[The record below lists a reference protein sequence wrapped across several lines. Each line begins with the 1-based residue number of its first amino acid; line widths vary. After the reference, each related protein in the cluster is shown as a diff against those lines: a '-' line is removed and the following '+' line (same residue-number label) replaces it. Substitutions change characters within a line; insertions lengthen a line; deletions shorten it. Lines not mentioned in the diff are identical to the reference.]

1 MISLKN
7 AENIISGMLLPTPDT
22 EFVSLNDSIGRILA
36 NDFFSDIDMPPFD
49 KSAMDGYAC
58 RMADI
63 QHPLQV
69 LETIAAGSEP
79 TRALGEKQ
87 CSKIMTGAKIPE
99 GADCVIVVEQ
109 TRRTGTD
116 HIQFTGVKTER
127 NICYRGE
134 DVKKNR
140 LILPKGS
147 LIQPQTLAIL
157 ASAGGTNILVFKKI
171 EVGFIC
177 TGSELVEPEIFPEGV
192 KIRNSN
198 ASQLS
203 AQIVAAGATPTYEGI
218 IPDSNPEIAAKI
230 EEMLT
235 HYQVVVITGGAS
247 VGDYDYIP
255 EILNQSGFTLH
266 FQKIAIQP
274 GKPVLFASR
283 NNKFVFG
290 LSGNPVSSFLQ
301 FILLVEPF
309 ISALYGVTNR
319 NKNIVAIA
327 GADLARK
334 KADRMMFLPVVLNE
348 EGLIIRKEYHGS
360 AHIAALQNVFGF
372 AVIPQET
379 YEIKKGSMVYVRPV

>member
-1 MISLKN
+1 MISLEN
-7 AENIISGMLLPTPDT
+7 AENIISGMVLSNPDT

-36 NDFFSDIDMPPFD
+36 TDFLSDIDMPPFD

-63 QHPLQV
+63 QHPLKV

-79 TRALGEKQ
+79 TRALGEMQ
-87 CSKIMTGAKIPE
+87 CSKIMTGARIPE
-99 GADCVIVVEQ
+99 GADCVMILEQ
-109 TRRTGTD
+109 TMRIGTD
-116 HIQFTGVKTER
+116 YIQFTGIKTER
-127 NICYRGE
+127 NICHRGE
-134 DVKKNR
+134 DVKKNH

-157 ASAGGTNILVFKKI
+157 ASAGGTNILVYKKI

-203 AQIVAAGATPTYEGI
+203 AQIVAAGATSAYEGI
-218 IPDSNPEIAAKI
+218 IPDSSPEIAAKI
-230 EEMLT
+230 EGMLA
-235 HYQVVVITGGAS
+235 HYQIVIVTGGAS
-247 VGDYDYIP
+247 VGDYDFIP
-255 EILNQSGFTLH
+255 EILHQSGFTLH
-266 FQKIAIQP
+266 FQNIAIQP

-301 FILLVEPF
+301 FKLLVEPF
-309 ISALYGVTNR
+309 ISAMYGVTNHK
-319 NKNIVAIA
+319 KNIVAIA
-327 GADLARK
+327 GSDLARK

-348 EGLIIRKEYHGS
+348 DGLVIRKEYHGS
-360 AHIAALQNVFGF
+360 AHIAALHDIFGF
-372 AVIPQET
+372 AIIPQET
-379 YEIKKGSMVYVRPV
+379 YEIKKGSQVYVRPV

>member
-7 AENIISGMLLPTPDT
+7 AENIISGMILSAPET
-22 EFVSLNDSIGRILA
+22 ELVQLNDSIGRTLA
-36 NDFFSDIDMPPFD
+36 ADFFSDVDMPPFD

-58 RMADI
+58 RIADI
-63 QHPLQV
+63 QHPLKV

-79 TRALGEKQ
+79 TRALGEMQ
-87 CSKIMTGAKIPE
+87 CSKIMTGARIPE

-109 TRRTGTD
+109 SMMTGID

-134 DVKKNR
+134 DVKKND
-140 LILPKGS
+140 LMLPKGS

-198 ASQLS
+198 ASQLN
-203 AQIVAAGATPTYEGI
+203 AQIVAAGAIPVYEGI
-218 IPDSNPEIAAKI
+218 IPDSSPEIAAKI
-230 EEMLT
+230 EDMLT
-235 HYQVVVITGGAS
+235 HYQIVVVTGGAS
-247 VGDYDYIP
+247 VGDYDFIP

-266 FQKIAIQP
+266 FQKLAIQP

-301 FILLVEPF
+301 FKLLVDPF
-309 ISALYGVTNR
+309 ISLFYGVKHRIKDIAT
-319 NKNIVAIA
+319 VA
-327 GADLARK
+327 GEDLNRK

-348 EGLIIRKEYHGS
+348 DGLIIRKEYHGS
-360 AHIAALQNVFGF
+360 AHIAALQDVFGF
-372 AVIPQET
+372 AIIPQEIH
-379 YEIKKGSMVYVRPV
+379 EIKKGSLVYVRPI

>member
-7 AENIISGMLLPTPDT
+7 AENIIAGMILSAPET
-22 EFVSLNDSIGRILA
+22 ELVQLNDSIGRTLA
-36 NDFFSDIDMPPFD
+36 TDFFSDVDMPPFD

-63 QHPLQV
+63 QHPLKV

-79 TRALGEKQ
+79 TSALGEMQ
-87 CSKIMTGAKIPE
+87 CSKIMTGARIPE
-99 GADCVIVVEQ
+99 GADCVMVVEQ
-109 TRRTGTD
+109 TMETGTG

-134 DVKKNR
+134 DVKKND
-140 LILPKGS
+140 LMLPKGS

-157 ASAGGTNILVFKKI
+157 ASAGGIKILVFKKI

-198 ASQLS
+198 ASQLN
-203 AQIVAAGATPTYEGI
+203 AQIVAAGAIPVYEGI
-218 IPDSNPEIAAKI
+218 IPDSRQEIAAKI
-230 EEMLT
+230 EDMLS
-235 HYQVVVITGGAS
+235 HYQIVVVTGGAS
-247 VGDYDYIP
+247 VGDYDFIP

-266 FQKIAIQP
+266 FQKLAIQP

-283 NNKFVFG
+283 NSKFVFG

-301 FILLVEPF
+301 FKLLVDPF
-309 ISALYGVTNR
+309 ISLLYGVKHR
-319 NKNIVAIA
+319 NKDIAAVA
-327 GADLARK
+327 GEDLTRK
-334 KADRMMFLPVVLNE
+334 KADRMLFLPVVLNE
-348 EGLIIRKEYHGS
+348 DGLIIRKEYHGS
-360 AHIAALQNVFGF
+360 AHIAALQDVFGF
-372 AVIPQET
+372 AIIPQEIH
-379 YEIKKGSMVYVRPV
+379 EIKKGSLVYVRPI